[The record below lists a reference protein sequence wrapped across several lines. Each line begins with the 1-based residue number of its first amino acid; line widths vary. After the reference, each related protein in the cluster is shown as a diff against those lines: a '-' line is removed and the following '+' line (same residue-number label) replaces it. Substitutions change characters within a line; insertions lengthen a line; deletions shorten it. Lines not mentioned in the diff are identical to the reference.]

1 MSDGTNGS
9 HGTHGPQHTHGS
21 YGSCFDTLGAQY
33 IDGEWRAG
41 TGSWD
46 IVDFNPYDGEKL
58 ASITVAGVD
67 EIDQAYRAAERAQP
81 SWAAVNP
88 YRRRLVFE
96 RALRVI
102 DDNEPELTAAIT
114 AECGGTA
121 VKAAFELHLA
131 REFLREAIQLA
142 LRAEGRILPAP
153 DDTRENRLYRVPVGV
168 VGVISPFNFPFL
180 LSIKSVAPA
189 LALGNAVVLKPHQ
202 NTPICGGGL
211 VAKLFEDAGLPGGVL
226 NVVVTDIA
234 EIGDALI
241 EHPVPKVISF
251 TGSDKVGRHV
261 ATVAASHFK
270 RTILELGG
278 NSALI
283 VLDDADVDYAV
294 DAAVFSRFI
303 HQGQVC
309 MAANRVLV
317 DRSVEREFTEK
328 FVAKVRTLKV
338 GDPGDPATH
347 IGPLINSGQAE
358 AITSL
363 VDQTVA
369 DGATA
374 LLRGR
379 TDGTL
384 VGPSVLTGLPA
395 DSPILA
401 QEIFGPVALIIP
413 FDGEDEAVRLANA
426 TPYGLSGA
434 VHTGD
439 VERGVRVAQRIE
451 TGMIHVNDSTVHDEA
466 IVPFGGE
473 KHSGVGRLNGDSMVD
488 AFTTTK
494 WISIQHGRSSF
505 PF

>member
-1 MSDGTNGS
+1 MSYFS
-9 HGTHGPQHTHGS
+9 ELA
-21 YGSCFDTLGAQY
+21 FQY
-33 IDGEWRAG
+33 IGGEWRTG
-41 TGSWD
+41 SGSWD

-58 ASITVAGVD
+58 ASITVATVD
-67 EIDQAYRAAERAQP
+67 EVDLAYRTAERAQP
-81 SWAAVNP
+81 EWAARNP
-88 YRRRLVFE
+88 YARRAVFE

-102 DDNEPELTAAIT
+102 EEREKELTETII
-114 AECGGTA
+114 AECGGTY
-121 VKAAFELHLA
+121 VKAGFELHLA
-131 REFLREAIQLA
+131 KEFLREAIQLA
-142 LRAEGRILPAP
+142 LRPEGRILPSP
-153 DDTRENRLYRVPVGV
+153 DDGKENHLYRVPVGV

-180 LSIKSVAPA
+180 LSLKSVAPA
-189 LALGNAVVLKPHQ
+189 LALGNSVVLKPHQ

-211 VAKLFEDAGLPGGVL
+211 VAKIFEEAGLPAGLL

-270 RTILELGG
+270 RSILELGG

-283 VLDDADVDYAV
+283 VLDDADLDYAV
-294 DAAVFSRFI
+294 DAAVFSRFV

-317 DRSVEREFTEK
+317 DRAVRHEFTEK
-328 FVAKVRTLKV
+328 FVAKVKSLKV

-347 IGPLINSGQAE
+347 IGPLINEGQAE
-358 AITSL
+358 AITAL

-374 LLRGR
+374 LVRGR
-379 TDGTL
+379 TRGTL
-384 VGPSVLTGLPA
+384 VEPTVLGDVPEGSA
-395 DSPILA
+395 ILR
-401 QEIFGPVALIIP
+401 QEVFGPVVVLIP
-413 FDGEDEAVRLANA
+413 FDGDEEALRIANA
-426 TPYGLSGA
+426 TDYGLSGA

-439 VERGVRVAQRIE
+439 IERGVRLAKRVH
-451 TGMIHVNDSTVHDEA
+451 TGMIHVNDSTVHDEP

-473 KHSGVGRLNGDSMVD
+473 KHSGLGRLNGEAMVED
-488 AFTTTK
+488 FTTTK
-494 WISIQHGRSSF
+494 WISIQHGRSQF